1 MVSVAQDQA
10 RNIEIVNSASAST
23 AEIRTVSLVTHK
35 KVMVEK
41 DAIEAAIRH
50 QADPEGRYSRSLI
63 DTAGLVQNIR
73 KRHRDAIKEN
83 LRERNAMKVERK
95 DLQHKSDDEK
105 DNLRH
110 EIRRLKNEIQSSDD
124 QYQESRND
132 FDALQLRYNDLLA
145 DKKAGD
151 DRITKLEK
159 QAKTM
164 RQTCETVTNGSVE
177 ALKLADRRMKY
188 RITCIEKKHQ
198 EELNELRGWNVTIQD
213 RLKIARRLQPVLIF
227 HRSQVGTVS
236 EMHRKL
242 VNMKKEK
249 KEELSAKE
257 DEIKD
262 LGSKIHH
269 HEREIR
275 DLKVAAKAGGE
286 DLKENGRLL
295 HDTRKALRKADGK
308 IETHQSEVR
317 RLNQWGKAWENGY
330 RAKIRDITS
339 LKIEMNNLRAS
350 QRNELIT
357 AQAEEEKLQTIIVCL
372 RQFNEKMSE
381 ELEASENG
389 SLRVSQLNNNGTL
402 LGGEAASLVKALKAA
417 NARADTLQISV
428 NALQAQNG
436 VLQRQL
442 GNTVYTFD
450 AEVQEQLERSKSE
463 TKKLGEAT
471 GKVQILKVEL
481 EEQFANR
488 TRQLELGFDKGFADL
503 RALRDQWLLQKQG
516 LEAEFHRQLV
526 AADLRRDIERKGRE
540 DRYLAIWRERE
551 EALHRKEDALQT
563 REDGLA
569 VQLRNLQSS
578 SQTIVEMKTRAEK
591 AEAEVQQLQ
600 TAAANNE
607 AHRNWSEQNH
617 HSQMMSQ
624 RRDGQRHLD
633 LLNEETGK
641 MAEGS
646 RLKELYGELQDANS
660 CMTSFRWSIENPA
673 INGEALIQSLY
684 GAEFYDSDV
693 RLLQNQG
700 RPVLLA
706 QLEAAKRV
714 LERLR
719 SLLAETSNVEK
730 EKAISMIEAPRG
742 DEEAAQPADD
752 ILGQPNEPQQLTG
765 QSSPRKRPGVPLGA
779 PTYGDHE
786 ETTVYDD
793 WGVQEVST
801 GAKISTAEEISN
813 RRRFQPKSRRTRM
826 SAKPVLPERIDP
838 AIGDQ

>member
-1 MVSVAQDQA
+1 M
-10 RNIEIVNSASAST
+10 
-23 AEIRTVSLVTHK
+23 AEK
-35 KVMVEK
+35 E
-41 DAIEAAIRH
+41 AIEAAIRD

-83 LRERNAMKVERK
+83 R
-95 DLQHKSDDEK
+95 KSDDEK
-105 DNLRH
+105 DSLRR
-110 EIRRLKNEIQSSDD
+110 EIRQLKNEIQSSDD
-124 QYQESRND
+124 QYQGSRND
-132 FDALQLRYNDLLA
+132 FDALQLKYNDLLA
-145 DKKAGD
+145 EKKARD
-151 DRITKLEK
+151 DHITKLEK

-188 RITCIEKKHQ
+188 RITYIEKKHQ

-236 EMHRKL
+236 EMHKKL
-242 VNMKKEK
+242 VNMEKEK
-249 KEELSAKE
+249 KRELSAKE
-257 DEIKD
+257 FEIKD
-262 LGSKIHH
+262 LGSKIYH

-275 DLKVAAKAGGE
+275 DLKIAAKAGGE
-286 DLKENGRLL
+286 DLKEKAILL
-295 HDTRKALRKADGK
+295 NDTRKALRKAEGK
-308 IETHQSEVR
+308 IESHQGEVR

-330 RAKIRDITS
+330 HAKIRDITT
-339 LKIEMNNLRAS
+339 LKIEMNTLRAS
-350 QRNELIT
+350 HRNDLVT
-357 AQAEEEKLQTIIVCL
+357 AQAEEEKSQTTIVCL
-372 RQFNEKMSE
+372 RRFNEKMSQ
-381 ELEASENG
+381 ELEVWETG
-389 SLRVSQLNNNGTL
+389 SLRVSQLKNNGTL

-450 AEVQEQLERSKSE
+450 TEIQEQLERSKSE
-463 TKKLGEAT
+463 NKKLGEAT
-471 GKVQILKVEL
+471 GKVQMLKAEL
-481 EEQFANR
+481 EDQFANR
-488 TRQLELGFDKGFADL
+488 SRQLELGFDKGFEDL

-516 LEAEFHRQLV
+516 LEAEFYKQLV
-526 AADLRRDIERKGRE
+526 ATNLRRDLEHKGRE
-540 DRYLAIWRERE
+540 DRYLAIWREKE
-551 EALHRKEDALQT
+551 EAFHRKEDELQT

-569 VQLRNLQSS
+569 LQLKNLQSS
-578 SQTIVEMKTRAEK
+578 SQNLLEIKTRAEK

-600 TAAANNE
+600 TAAVNNE
-607 AHRNWSEQNH
+607 THRNWSEQIH

-633 LLNEETGK
+633 LLNEETRK

-660 CMTSFRWSIENPA
+660 CITSFRWNIENFG
-673 INGEALIQSLY
+673 IDSEALSQSLY
-684 GAEFYDSDV
+684 GADFYDSDV
-693 RLLQNQG
+693 HLLQNQE

-706 QLEAAKRV
+706 QLQAAKRT
-714 LERLR
+714 LESLR
-719 SLLAETSNVEK
+719 SLLAETPNVEK
-730 EKAISMIEAPRG
+730 DKAISMIEAPRG
-742 DEEAAQPADD
+742 DEEAAQLADD
-752 ILGQPNEPQQLTG
+752 ILGQLNEPQQFTG
-765 QSSPRKRPGVPLGA
+765 QSSSRKRPGVPLGA

-786 ETTVYDD
+786 ETTAYDD
-793 WGVQEVST
+793 WGVQEIST
-801 GAKISTAEEISN
+801 GAKISTPEEVSN

-826 SAKPVLPERIDP
+826 SAKPVLPEHIDP
-838 AIGDQ
+838 AIRDQ